1 MEKAGRAR
9 LLIRAAYVE
18 AAVAAGT
25 ETQKTYVMANIKIQ
39 PEIEYNHNQ
48 WCRENGYPIRPYD
61 PGPGRP
67 KKKITSAQAQMRKRP
82 SLRPRVQASSLKP
95 QAPRS

>member
-1 MEKAGRAR
+1 MDLAGPAR
-9 LLIRAAYVE
+9 LLIK
-18 AAVAAGT
+18 AVYAEVAEAAGT
-25 ETQKTYVMANIKIQ
+25 ETQKTFVMVNIKIQ
-39 PEIEYNHNQ
+39 PEIEYHHNQ

-82 SLRPRVQASSLKP
+82 SFWPRVGP
-95 QAPRS
+95 PR